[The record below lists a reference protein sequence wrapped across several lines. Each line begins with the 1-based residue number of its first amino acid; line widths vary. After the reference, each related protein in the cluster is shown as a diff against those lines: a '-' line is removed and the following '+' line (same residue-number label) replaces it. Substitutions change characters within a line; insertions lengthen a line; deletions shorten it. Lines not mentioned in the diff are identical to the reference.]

1 MRCLYLLLAIGGVSL
16 ASGCGVNG
24 RMIRADLVEKSGS
37 VALELTDT
45 VFYPQTTDQCGPAA
59 LATVLDTSGVQVLPA
74 DLAPSLYIPR
84 RKGSLQIELMATAR
98 SFGRTPY
105 PVDPDVVSLLG
116 EIQSGRPVLVLQNLG
131 TGFLPVWH
139 FAVVVGYLPD
149 ENKFVLRSGDVQRKL
164 MKTSKFLRSWQRGD
178 SWGVVL
184 LAPGELP
191 ANVDVESFVRAVADM
206 EAVGQI
212 EAAAAGY
219 QIAVK
224 QWPENTIA
232 WLGLGNVYYELGQ
245 LEMAQ
250 TAYSELLKIEPNNVL
265 VLNNLAFVLAERG
278 QFEDAIQTVDTAL
291 SLMQAD
297 DALYGV
303 VTQTRSELAQRVEYS
318 R

>member
-1 MRCLYLLLAIGGVSL
+1 LVIGGVTL
-16 ASGCGVNG
+16 ASGCGING
-24 RMIRADLVEKSGS
+24 RMVRADLVEKSGS
-37 VALELTDT
+37 AALELTDT

-59 LATVLDTSGVQVLPA
+59 LATVLYTSGVQVLPA
-74 DLAPSLYIPR
+74 DLAPSLYIPG

-98 SFGRTPY
+98 SFGRMPY
-105 PVDPDVVSLLG
+105 LVDPDVVSLLG

-149 ENKFVLRSGDVQRKL
+149 ENKFVLRSGDVRRNL
-164 MKTSKFLRSWQRGD
+164 MKTSKFLRSWQRANL
-178 SWGVVL
+178 WAVVL

-191 ANVDVESFVRAVADM
+191 ANFNVESFVRAVADM

-219 QIAVK
+219 QTAVE

-232 WLGLGNVYYELGQ
+232 WLGLGNVHYELGQ

-265 VLNNLAFVLAERG
+265 VLNNMAFVLAELG
-278 QFEDAIQTVDTAL
+278 QFEDAIQTVNTAL
-291 SLMQAD
+291 SLMQPD

-303 VTQTRSELAQRVEYS
+303 ITQTRSELAQRVEYS

>member
-1 MRCLYLLLAIGGVSL
+1 MRCLYLLLVIGGVSL

-74 DLAPSLYIPR
+74 DLAPSLYIPS

-98 SFGRTPY
+98 GFGRTPY
-105 PVDPDVVSLLG
+105 RVDPDVVSLLG

-164 MKTSKFLRSWQRGD
+164 MKTSKFLRSWQRANL
-178 SWGVVL
+178 WGVVL

-191 ANVDVESFVRAVADM
+191 ANVDVESFVRAIADM

-212 EAAAAGY
+212 KAAAAGY
-219 QIAVK
+219 QTAVE

-303 VTQTRSELAQRVEYS
+303 ITQTRSELAQRVEYS